1 MEIVTKYIPFET
13 KGNGDVINITDAVQT
28 SITDSGVG
36 NGVVT
41 IFTPSAT
48 SGLTTL
54 EYESGCVED
63 LQRLFEEIIPS
74 DREYAHNQR
83 WGDGNGHS
91 HVRAALVKPSLTIPI
106 CEGMMTLGT
115 WQSIVLI
122 DFDNRSRKRKLVVQ
136 IMGE

>member
-1 MEIVTKYIPFET
+1 MAVVTKYIPLDT
-13 KGNGDVINITDAVQT
+13 KGNGDVINITEAVQI
-28 SITDSGVG
+28 SIAGSGVG

-63 LQRLFEEIIPS
+63 LQRLFEEILPS

-106 CEGMMTLGT
+106 CDGLMTLGT